1 MQHCLTNFAVLHTMK
16 MRWAQT
22 PALKGGCKNN
32 MNSNNNQDV
41 TPYDRM
47 DDALLEQLLGTPRM
61 PMAGKSVPQGGGV
74 NCRGEQLREES
85 APVMAGETC
94 RAEHGMGCGGNGAAF
109 GVPGGMLAALYIPVQ
124 EFEDLYDEETAL
136 KQGTLF
142 RGLDLPFRGG
152 KGCK

>member
-1 MQHCLTNFAVLHTMK
+1 M
-16 MRWAQT
+16 
-22 PALKGGCKNN
+22 
-32 MNSNNNQDV
+32 NNNQDV

-61 PMAGKSVPQGGGV
+61 PMLDGDDRRGGGL
-74 NCRGEQLREES
+74 NCRGERVQKDVIP
-85 APVMAGETC
+85 AMARVTDGI
-94 RAEHGMGCGGNGAAF
+94 GCGSECGSGCGRTAF
-109 GVPGGMLAALYIPVQ
+109 GIAGGRLAALYLPVH

-152 KGCK
+152 KGCR